1 MIRRHVAAE
10 TSWNAMQVPRSIHM
24 LSTLAER
31 HAALLLRLGR
41 WETSTAADAL
51 AEQTIDRPIYVTGL
65 ARSGSTI
72 LLELLAAHPDV
83 ATHQYRDFPLI
94 PIPLWWNW
102 FFDRASRKETQPVE
116 RAHKDRIAVTPESPE
131 AMEEILWMA
140 FFADCHDAATSNVL
154 SEQASA
160 PEFEAFY
167 RDHIRKLLL
176 LRQGK
181 RYLAK
186 GNYNI
191 SRLGYLRKLFPDARF
206 VVPVRDPVGH
216 IASLMKQHRLFC
228 EEETRDPRIL
238 DYMRRAGHFEFGLN
252 RRPINLADADT
263 VRRIEALWQR
273 GDEVE
278 GWAVYWGAVYGFVAD
293 LVENDATVAR
303 QTLLVDYENLCQEP
317 ARVLAQVYRHC
328 ELEIAPS
335 ALQEQAARI
344 SAPSYYKSG
353 FSDAE
358 VGLIGAATD
367 AARARIKKLVEAQA
381 GR

>member
-1 MIRRHVAAE
+1 MIRRHVDAE
-10 TSWNAMQVPRSIHM
+10 TSWKAMQVPRSIHM

-31 HAALLLRLGR
+31 HPALLLRLAR

-72 LLELLAAHPDV
+72 LLEVLAAHPDV

-102 FFDRASRKETQPVE
+102 FFDRASRKETEPVE

-140 FFADCHDAATSNVL
+140 FFADCHDPATSNIL
-154 SEQASA
+154 SEQDSA

-191 SRLGYLRKLFPDARF
+191 SRMGYLRKLFPDARF

-252 RRPINLADADT
+252 RRPINFDDADT
-263 VRRIEALWQR
+263 LRRIEALWQG

-278 GWAVYWGAVYGFVAD
+278 GWAVYWAALYGFVAD
-293 LVENDATVAR
+293 SVENAAAAR
-303 QTLLVDYENLCQEP
+303 QMLLVDYEELCQEP
-317 ARVLAQVYRHC
+317 ERVLGRVYRHV
-328 ELEIAPS
+328 ELEITPAT
-335 ALQEQAARI
+335 LQEQAARI
-344 SAPSYYKSG
+344 SAPSYYRSG
-353 FSDAE
+353 FSEAE
-358 VGLIGAATD
+358 IGLIRTTTD
-367 AARARIKKLVEAQA
+367 PTRARIRELVQAQA